1 MLSHWKWS
9 NTISWVFHLITGIY
23 RFPFSLHKKIK
34 FSIKEFF
41 SECDQICSFLRIWS
55 HLLKKSLMENFVFC
69 VHCFL
74 QRVVGKSDK
83 LQMFPLSDSL
93 VTSSSFEQIIFRS
106 RNESTNLCRRLSI
119 SDKPQGEVI
128 LWKKDF
134 PLVIFP
140 IHRREISQRG
150 VKKSNFVTKF

>member
-9 NTISWVFHLITGIY
+9 NTISWVFHLITEIY

-41 SECDQICSFLRIWS
+41 SECDQICSFQADLVTFTEEI
-55 HLLKKSLMENFVFC
+55 LC

-106 RNESTNLCRRLSI
+106 RNESTILCRRLSI

-134 PLVIFP
+134 SLIIFP
-140 IHRREISQRG
+140 IHRREISQRE
-150 VKKSNFVTKF
+150 VKKSNSVTKF